1 MGRRVI
7 NLKFSIEEVNQLLS
21 LLGNLPFNAT
31 NNFIRMIV
39 EQAQPQAEAIEAA
52 NKQDAE

>member
-1 MGRRVI
+1 MI